1 MTVVSIRGTHG
12 SGKSSIVKAIL
23 NKYRTDPM
31 KQCTPAGARV
41 KKLKTFG
48 YVVEL
53 PKGQTLFVVGSYEN
67 ACGGCDGI
75 QPYENIWPLINQG
88 AIDCDHVLFEGALV
102 SSSYGSIGRFSE
114 VYGDDMV
121 FAFLDTPLEKCLE
134 RIAARRA
141 AKGDT
146 RPVNPYNTASKFN
159 SVDRSLTTIRDKFE
173 RRTVVIDHTK
183 ATQQVLK
190 LFGVSIRKELPL

>member
-12 SGKSSIVKAIL
+12 SGKSSIVRAII
-23 NKYRTDPM
+23 NKYPSDTIQVLASVGKAKP
-31 KQCTPAGARV
+31 
-41 KKLKTFG
+41 KTLG
-48 YVVEL
+48 YTVAL
-53 PKGQTLFVVGSYEN
+53 PTKETLFVVGSYEN

-75 QPYENIWPLINQG
+75 QPYENIWPLISD
-88 AIDCDHVLFEGALV
+88 AEKMYTHVLFEGALV

-141 AKGDT
+141 ARGDL
-146 RPVNPYNTASKFN
+146 RPVDPKNTAGKFT
-159 SVDRSLTTIRDKFE
+159 SVERSLTTIRDKFE